1 MAENVSTLASFA
13 APPPV
18 APRLVKAL
26 YRENEIIPDWLRV
39 LKWSLAIMAVFTA
52 YHVIEKFIVHA
63 PHPFIYNPAEFSCRV
78 VGLSHYSVG
87 LLFLL
92 TAHRM
97 RRASSLAWFVS
108 LLVLGVML
116 CVFFYKFGADK
127 NPVLQMLF
135 FLYFIIHG
143 YRDMVFFYRPLSAT
157 PGDIERL
164 RHRILNLTQACLL
177 LSLYFILVPLY
188 LVYLNNRHK
197 FYEPE
202 LKARIDLLMPYL
214 KLTLLFGWPIL
225 LICFVKIWRAIRT
238 FPGGQVWTD
247 NRPIFLVLI
256 SASIIFLASPIL
268 GVWTFHLLI
277 LTHFVGWYLFA
288 SRRMSTLPTQSTWSD
303 GLWKWIRGSV
313 AGFQTLHVGVA
324 VVFLALILISFLFPS
339 LTLLTVM
346 VNSKAFYYWN
356 LIHVTISFAPK

>member
-1 MAENVSTLASFA
+1 MAENVSTLASFVTT
-13 APPPV
+13 PPV
-18 APRLVKAL
+18 APRIVPAL

-39 LKWSLAIMAVFTA
+39 LKWSFAIIAVFTV
-52 YHVIEKFIVHA
+52 YHAIEKFIVQA

-78 VGLSHYSVG
+78 VGFSHYSVG

-92 TAHRM
+92 TARHM
-97 RRASSLAWFVS
+97 RRASSWAWFVS
-108 LLVLGVML
+108 LLVLGVAL

-143 YRDMVFFYRPLSAT
+143 YRDMVFFYRPPSAQ
-157 PGDIERL
+157 PDESERL

-188 LVYLNNRHK
+188 LLYLNSRPK

-202 LKARIDLLMPYL
+202 LKARIDMLMPYL

-225 LICFVKIWRAIRT
+225 LICLVKTWRAIRR
-238 FPGGQVWTD
+238 FPGGRVWHD
-247 NRPIFLVLI
+247 NRPIFLVLV
-256 SASIIFLASPIL
+256 SASLIFLASPIL

-288 SRRMSTLPTQSTWSD
+288 SRRFAALPKQRTLND

-313 AGFQTLHVGVA
+313 VGFQTLHVGVA
-324 VVFLALILISFLFPS
+324 ILFFALILISFLFPS